1 VGLSQTKHYKICIY
15 CFSAKQATLRN
26 KSKDWLGKTLLTILW
41 IFRHLT
47 KGHIVKG
54 IKLFISGLTF
64 TRGNDQP
71 FRSNVIAF
79 LFSLRADIQTFN

>member
-1 VGLSQTKHYKICIY
+1 MHLVVHTYDYIHIVHLLMS
-15 CFSAKQATLRN
+15 
-26 KSKDWLGKTLLTILW
+26 KTLLTILW

-47 KGHIVKG
+47 KG

-79 LFSLRADIQTFN
+79 LFSLRADIQTFGFLKIQ